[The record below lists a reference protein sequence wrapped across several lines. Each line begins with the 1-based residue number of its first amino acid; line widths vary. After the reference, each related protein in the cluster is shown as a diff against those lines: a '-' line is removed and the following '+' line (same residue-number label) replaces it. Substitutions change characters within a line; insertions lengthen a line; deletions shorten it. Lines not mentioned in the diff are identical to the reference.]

1 MFSTDFR
8 TARAR
13 VLSGSAVL
21 LTGSGLVT
29 GINLAYNVA
38 VAQFLG
44 PDGFGQATAVYTL
57 LILLSAVTLSFQIVS
72 AKVVA
77 QQESP
82 QARSAAFRSYHRQAW
97 VCGVT
102 LAAMLV
108 LLRNTISQYLNLPSS
123 TLVIL
128 LATGL
133 AFYVPLGAKRGYIQ
147 GACSFRNLAANLV
160 LEGFV
165 RLTGSL
171 LLILLGY
178 GVPGVIAANAAA
190 VAIAYIFA
198 LPKLVPASPSELH
211 IEGAFREGL
220 QAIVFFVGQV
230 GINNC
235 DIVVVKHFF
244 APTSAGLYAAIA
256 LVGRVVFAF
265 SWAVISTMF
274 PVAAESH
281 RREDRVQENRQPE
294 HRRDRDPR
302 DEDRRYEDRRHG
314 ILTTAALLVF
324 GIGAILTLM
333 LRLAPARL
341 WTLIFGARFVAAS
354 GHALPFLLSLYA
366 ATTTVYALC
375 VVFIAYEMSY
385 KIANTGWVQ
394 LAFCGVLIAGMYRFH
409 SSLEEVIQVQLVM
422 MVLLLIAV
430 AVPFV
435 VSWIGLNS
443 AEQNAGVAV
452 LGELRILRRAS
463 EDEVIAAFLKNDFQ
477 NPQFQD
483 YQESLGEIV
492 ASPDLS
498 ETAENALRRAL
509 LFIRHGAL
517 WRELPKGTE
526 WFEVEI
532 AQANLEDIRVF
543 PRAQWRKV
551 AQGDFALPKIVRALA
566 SGARH
571 TGAEETFLAKIED
584 LCAQV
589 RQQTVGGAVLLI
601 GRDESGPFTVLDGNH
616 RLAAATLVSPKSF
629 GRFRFFCGLS
639 PRMAECCWYETNT
652 ATLFRYATNLVRH
665 LIHDPEAELERLLQ
679 NS

>member
-1 MFSTDFR
+1 MFKTDFK
-8 TARAR
+8 TAQAK

-29 GINLAYNVA
+29 GINFAYNVA

-77 QQESP
+77 QQQSP
-82 QARSAAFRSYHRQAW
+82 EAKGAAFRAYHRQAW
-97 VCGVT
+97 VCGIV
-102 LAAMLV
+102 LAALLV
-108 LLRNTISQYLNLPSS
+108 LFRNVVSEYLNLPSS
-123 TLVIL
+123 NLVTF
-128 LATGL
+128 LAAGL

-147 GACSFRNLAANLV
+147 GACSFRNLATNLV

-190 VAIAYIFA
+190 VAVAYIFA
-198 LPKLVPASPSELH
+198 LPKIGPGAASTLH
-211 IEGAFREGL
+211 IDGGFREGL

-244 APTSAGLYAAIA
+244 DPTSAGLYAAVA

-274 PVAAESH
+274 PVAASH
-281 RREDRVQENRQPE
+281 RQ
-294 HRRDRDPR
+294 
-302 DEDRRYEDRRHG
+302 EDRRDG
-314 ILTTAALLVF
+314 ILSTAALLVF
-324 GIGAILTLM
+324 AIGSILTLS
-333 LRLAPARL
+333 LRLAPAWL
-341 WTLIFGARFVAAS
+341 WTLMFGSRFVAAG
-354 GHALPFLLSLYA
+354 GHNLPFLLSLYA

-409 SSLEEVIQVQLVM
+409 SSLEQVIRVQLIM
-422 MVLLLIAV
+422 MTLLLVAV
-430 AVPFV
+430 AVPF
-435 VSWIGLNS
+435 
-443 AEQNAGVAV
+443 AV
-452 LGELRILRRAS
+452 NWMRRRGREGGQVTAISQELHIVRRAS
-463 EDEVIAAFLKNDFQ
+463 ENEVIAAFLKNDFQ
-477 NPQFQD
+477 NPEFEN
-483 YQESLGEIV
+483 YQRSLGEIV
-492 ASPDLS
+492 AAPDLNDS
-498 ETAENALRRAL
+498 GENSLRRAL
-509 LFIRHGAL
+509 FFIRHGAL

-532 AQANLEDIRVF
+532 SQTDLNQIRVF
-543 PRAQWRKV
+543 PRAQWRKL
-551 AQGDFALPKIVRALA
+551 ARGNFALPRIVRSLA
-566 SGARH
+566 DGGRQS
-571 TGAEETFLAKIED
+571 GAEEAFLAKIQD

-589 RQQTVGGAVLLI
+589 RQETVGGAVLLI
-601 GRDESGPFTVLDGNH
+601 GRNESGPFTVLDGNH
-616 RLAAATLVSPKSF
+616 RLAAAMLVSPKSF
-629 GRFRFFCGLS
+629 AKFRFYCGLS

-652 ATLFRYATNLVRH
+652 ATLLRYATNLLRH
-665 LIHDPEAELERLLQ
+665 LVHDPEAELERLLQ
-679 NS
+679 NPETRSLV